1 MSNKGGIILAIIDN
15 KKIEDIVLAI
25 RNLEYGSLVITV
37 HEGEITQVETTEKKR
52 YAVQGKKTKKI
63 NS

>member
-1 MSNKGGIILAIIDN
+1 MAIIDN